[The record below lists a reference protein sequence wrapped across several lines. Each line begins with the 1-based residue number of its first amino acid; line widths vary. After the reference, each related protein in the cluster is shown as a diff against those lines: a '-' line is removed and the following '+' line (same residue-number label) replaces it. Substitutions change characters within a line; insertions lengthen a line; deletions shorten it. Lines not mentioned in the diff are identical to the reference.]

1 MSNGFDINT
10 QKRRKNIM
18 KFLKMLTCTASALF
32 LFGCTTIQ
40 EMPAEKV
47 SQECNTPELKL
58 CRELLIAFVKNDASG
73 FVKRLTPENQK
84 SFNKADFTA
93 ARNNMLKTVGEPV
106 SFRYLTSLE
115 FVKLQPHVWIVRF
128 KRKDLAEKNEYFS
141 EALFRIVTGRD
152 KNGNIYVLGF
162 NFL

>member
-1 MSNGFDINT
+1 
-10 QKRRKNIM
+10 
-18 KFLKMLTCTASALF
+18 MLAGVLF
-32 LFGCTTIQ
+32 FCGCTTVK
-40 EMPAEKV
+40 EMPAEKI

-73 FVKRLTPENQK
+73 FVGRLTPENQK
-84 SFNKADFTA
+84 SFNKAEFKA
-93 ARNNMLKTVGEPV
+93 ARDNMLKTVGEPV
-106 SFRYLTSLE
+106 SFRYLTTLE
-115 FVKLQPHVWIVRF
+115 FVKLQPHVWVVRF

>member
-1 MSNGFDINT
+1 
-10 QKRRKNIM
+10 M
-18 KFLKMLTCTASALF
+18 KFLKALAVTAGVLF
-32 LFGCTTIQ
+32 FCGCTTIK
-40 EMPAEKV
+40 ELPAEKI

-58 CRELLIAFVKNDASG
+58 CRELLIAFVKNDAAG
-73 FVKRLTPENQK
+73 FVGRLTPENQK
-84 SFNKADFTA
+84 SFNKAEFTA

-115 FVKLQPHVWIVRF
+115 FVKLQPHVWAVRF
-128 KRKDLAEKNEYFS
+128 KRKDLTEKKEFFS

>member
-1 MSNGFDINT
+1 
-10 QKRRKNIM
+10 M

-32 LFGCTTIQ
+32 FFGCTTIQ

>member
-1 MSNGFDINT
+1 
-10 QKRRKNIM
+10 M

-32 LFGCTTIQ
+32 LFGCTTVQ

-84 SFNKADFTA
+84 SFNKADFAA

>member
-1 MSNGFDINT
+1 
-10 QKRRKNIM
+10 M
-18 KFLKMLTCTASALF
+18 KLLKMLTCTAASALF
-32 LFGCTTIQ
+32 LFGCTTVQ

-58 CRELLIAFVKNDASG
+58 CRELLIAFIKNDASG
-73 FVKRLTPENQK
+73 FVNRLTPENQK
-84 SFNKADFTA
+84 SFNKEDFTT

-106 SFRYLTSLE
+106 SFRYLTSPE

-128 KRKDLAEKNEYFS
+128 KRKDLAQKQEFFS

>member
-1 MSNGFDINT
+1 
-10 QKRRKNIM
+10 M

>member
-1 MSNGFDINT
+1 
-10 QKRRKNIM
+10 M
-18 KFLKMLTCTASALF
+18 KFLKMLTCTASAFF

>member
-1 MSNGFDINT
+1 
-10 QKRRKNIM
+10 M
-18 KFLKMLTCTASALF
+18 KFLKMLTCTASAIF

>member
-1 MSNGFDINT
+1 
-10 QKRRKNIM
+10 M

-32 LFGCTTIQ
+32 LFGCTTVQ

-84 SFNKADFTA
+84 SFNKADFAA

-128 KRKDLAEKNEYFS
+128 KRKDLAQKQEFFS

>member
-1 MSNGFDINT
+1 
-10 QKRRKNIM
+10 M

-115 FVKLQPHVWIVRF
+115 FVKLQPPVWIVRF

>member
-1 MSNGFDINT
+1 
-10 QKRRKNIM
+10 M
-18 KFLKMLTCTASALF
+18 KFLSTLALMAGV
-32 LFGCTTIQ
+32 LFFCGCTTVQ
-40 EMPAEKV
+40 EMPAEKI

-73 FVKRLTPENQK
+73 FVSRLTPENQK
-84 SFNKADFTA
+84 SFNKEEFNA

-106 SFRYLTSLE
+106 SFRYLTTLE
-115 FVKLQPHVWIVRF
+115 FVKLQPHVWVVRF
-128 KRKDLAEKNEYFS
+128 KRKDLAKKNEFFS

-152 KNGNIYVLGF
+152 KNGNVYVLGF

>member
-1 MSNGFDINT
+1 
-10 QKRRKNIM
+10 M

-73 FVKRLTPENQK
+73 LVKRLTPENQK

>member
-1 MSNGFDINT
+1 
-10 QKRRKNIM
+10 M

-141 EALFRIVTGRD
+141 EALFRIVPGRD